1 MNQKMD
7 FDDILIEWG
16 YRVHNG
22 QPNPKNTNHLYH
34 LSQILYENGWPYN
47 VVEGLMYNLLEQDSE
62 REKLMKKVIKY
73 KDKEGNDREITVGG
87 ALKQGEEHPA
97 YKQAK
102 QITQKDE
109 KPKGDKVDEPSDFDR
124 GTDQNKGVD
133 SDYTRDDSG
142 INIKKEEQKQKFLLN
157 MTNMLIQQSTEES
170 GVGRFNM
177 SADDLQTYQDYLSGK
192 KPELPNYDISDEEVN
207 EVIGVLKS
215 TLGEDYQKMVQRVK
229 RKGDPPKDYS
239 KGEKGQK
246 RFIEAIRHYMSTG
259 GKSSITGQ
267 VVPFSETQLDH
278 VVSLDNGGTDG
289 PENWEWMESRFNQ
302 FKGALSDEQVMEKI
316 KKELEKTP
324 EEDELKSLEQ
334 AFRKYSKQAQID
346 YYSKKFKEGGTA
358 GLTEE
363 TIEKLTGPNLNAVIK
378 GWNENNPEGSEFFIP
393 RYGTTKDRKSGRASG
408 GRLASKPILIE
419 RLISQMRA
427 SGLDVPNKSE
437 TQEIDKDFQT
447 IVDELE
453 RQKGDIAKL
462 KQKIKKSKES

>member
-1 MNQKMD
+1 MIKNLNE
-7 FDDILIEWG
+7 ILKEWA
-16 YRVHNG
+16 YRVDNG
-22 QPNPKNTNHLYH
+22 QPNPKNSAHLYH
-34 LSQILYENGWPYN
+34 LSEILIEYKWPFE
-47 VVEGLMYNLLEQDSE
+47 VIEELLQNLNEQDSE
-62 REKLMKKVIKY
+62 REKVMKKVIKY
-73 KDKEGNDREITVGG
+73 KNKDGEDKEISVGG

-102 QITQKDE
+102 QMTDTGD
-109 KPKGDKVDEPSDFDR
+109 KPKGDKVDEPSDFKR
-124 GTDQNKGVD
+124 GANQNKGVD
-133 SDYTRDDSG
+133 PEYARDGATID
-142 INIKKEEQKQKFLLN
+142 NKKEEQKQEFLLN
-157 MTNMLIQQSTEES
+157 MTNMLVQQSTETS

-177 SADDLQTYQDYLSGK
+177 SSEDLQTYQDYLNGK

-215 TLGEDYQKMVQRVK
+215 TLSEDYQKMVQRVK
-229 RKGDPPKDYS
+229 RKGDPPKNYS
-239 KGEKGQK
+239 RGEKGQK

-316 KKELEKTP
+316 KKELEKSP

-363 TIEKLTGPNLNAVIK
+363 TINKLTGPNLNAVIK

-419 RLISQMRA
+419 RLINQIKA
-427 SGLDVPNKSE
+427 SGLDIPSKSE
-437 TQEIDKDFQT
+437 TQKIDKDFQV

-453 RQKGDIAKL
+453 KQKGDISKL
-462 KQKIKKSKES
+462 KQKINKLQAEL